1 MGVSVSTMLR
11 QIQGEKVKEIKV
23 YNNKYMIQWQK
34 DNTNKY
40 QQAFNFL

>member
-1 MGVSVSTMLR
+1 MGASISTLLR

-23 YNNKYMIQWQK
+23 YNKYMIQWQK

-40 QQAFNFL
+40 